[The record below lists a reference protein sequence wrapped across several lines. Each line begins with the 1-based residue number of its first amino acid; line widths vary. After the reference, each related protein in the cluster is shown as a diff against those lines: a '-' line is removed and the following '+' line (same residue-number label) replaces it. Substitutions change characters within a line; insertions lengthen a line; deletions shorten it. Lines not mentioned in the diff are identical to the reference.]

1 MTDHLTIRPCTPADE
16 DAAVL
21 VWARA
26 ARPAHPFVPDEG
38 TGVRE
43 RKMREVYLVHADNWV
58 AEIDGRTVGVLGLLH
73 SGTTLPDGS
82 GTAAAGPGTE
92 TRTETSAGS
101 GPEAGAEIGG
111 LFVAPEA
118 QGRGV
123 GRALVAHAAA
133 LHGALTLEVYEKNT
147 AAREF
152 YARTGFTEQG
162 RRDDDE
168 YGEVLLRL
176 VRPAATA

>member
-1 MTDHLTIRPCTPADE
+1 MTDHLTIRPYTPADE

-38 TGVRE
+38 TGGRE

-58 AEIDGRTVGVLGLLH
+58 AEIDGRAVGVLGLLH
-73 SGTTLPDGS
+73 SGTTLPDGG
-82 GTAAAGPGTE
+82 GTDAAEPGTE
-92 TRTETSAGS
+92 TRVDPGT
-101 GPEAGAEIGG
+101 EAGAEIGG

-123 GRALVAHAAA
+123 GRALVGHAAA
-133 LHGALTLEVYEKNT
+133 RHGALTLEVYEKNT
-147 AAREF
+147 AARGF
-152 YARTGFTEQG
+152 YARTGFTERS

-176 VRPAATA
+176 VRPAPTA